1 MDKRLIAANAL
12 SFFSMVIVYQAFLTV
27 ASPLSAIRLPFSLMQ
42 LNLWFMFVS
51 LLGVLLFAYTFRR
64 EPERD
69 VTRLLHVSLAANG
82 LSVLALAAGLAGK
95 SANPFLYIGGLLF
108 PLACGYLDGCLF
120 YLLARHTV
128 PRCQGI
134 AIGLYIAFTN
144 GLLFLVQRL
153 VERVTGAPLFLPW
166 PLLLVALALIAFLL
180 RPVPAEETAKPVVPQ
195 TQVSDHLPLFCG
207 IGILLS
213 LLIGLSSTLDFVE
226 YEEYYRNWH
235 AISRLFLAAGYL
247 AAGWLAD
254 HYPVWLPVAALL
266 AKVAVFAAYTF
277 VLEGA
282 PLWFTIFADAFF
294 SPFIILFI
302 IWMFFNVALRSS
314 RPELW
319 AGMGRA
325 IERPFHVLGAL
336 AGEMLLEHK
345 VSHGVMSL
353 VYMGLLVLAV
363 VLLYRLFLLYAEAW
377 KHSAVE
383 KSLAKVKAETNAV
396 SFANA
401 ATGITVNANAYVSEK
416 TAAQTLANSFSEAGL
431 AENNKDTTATENVT
445 AMSADNFAG
454 INLETVADEAEDSEL
469 YASEFAEEVAE
480 DYFSNMISEKD
491 AETQNSAA
499 SRVASSRAAVSHAAA
514 SRVAEPEEAKGTSD
528 SPSATE
534 DVIKTDLSLPDESGP
549 LHGDRLRKYQL
560 RYRLTNRE
568 TEVLWEILLK
578 HKTAEIAANLVITI
592 PTAKYHISNILQK
605 TGMRN
610 QRELRYLISKE
621 QRIKGRQIAKPIYK
635 RKPGTVCCQ

>member
-27 ASPLSAIRLPFSLMQ
+27 ASPLSVIRLPFSLMQ

-51 LLGVLLFAYTFRR
+51 LLGVLLFAHTFRR
-64 EPERD
+64 KPERD
-69 VTRLLHVSLAANG
+69 MTRLLHISLAVNG
-82 LSVLALAAGLAGK
+82 LSVFALAAGLAGK
-95 SANPFLYIGGLLF
+95 TVTFFLYIGGLAF
-108 PLACGYLDGCLF
+108 PLACGYLDGGLF
-120 YLLARHTV
+120 YLLARHSLQ
-128 PRCQGI
+128 RRQGI
-134 AIGLYIAFTN
+134 AIGLYIALTN
-144 GLLFLVQRL
+144 GLLFLVQRM
-153 VERVTGAPLFLPW
+153 VERVTGAPLFFPW
-166 PLLLVALALIAFLL
+166 PLLLVTLALIAFLL
-180 RPVPAEETAKPVVPQ
+180 RPVPAEEEAQPVVPQ

-235 AISRLFLAAGYL
+235 ALSRLFLAAGYL

-254 HYPVWLPVAALL
+254 HYPVWLPVSALL

-336 AGEMLLEHK
+336 AGEMLLEQK

-353 VYMGLLVLAV
+353 VYMGLLLLAV

-383 KSLAKVKAETNAV
+383 ETVVKVKAEA
-396 SFANA
+396 
-401 ATGITVNANAYVSEK
+401 
-416 TAAQTLANSFSEAGL
+416 AAQTSAYNFENAVA
-431 AENNKDTTATENVT
+431 AENNQDTTAINHLAAV
-445 AMSADNFAG
+445 SAENFADR
-454 INLETVADEAEDSEL
+454 NPETVVDEAEDLEL

-480 DYFSNMISEKD
+480 DNFANMISEKD

-514 SRVAEPEEAKGTSD
+514 SRVTEPEEAKGTSD

-534 DVIKTDLSLPDESGP
+534 DVIKTDLSLPDDSGP

-568 TEVLWEILLK
+568 IEVLWEILQK
-578 HKTAEIAANLVITI
+578 HKISEIAANLYITL

-605 TGMRN
+605 TGAKN
-610 QRELRYLISKE
+610 QRELRYLIQKE
-621 QRIKGRQIAKPIYK
+621 SL
-635 RKPGTVCCQ
+635 

>member
-95 SANPFLYIGGLLF
+95 TVTFFLYIGGLLF

-128 PRCQGI
+128 PRRQGI
-134 AIGLYIAFTN
+134 AIGLYIALTN
-144 GLLFLVQRL
+144 GLLFLVQQL
-153 VERVTGAPLFLPW
+153 VERTTGEPLFFPW
-166 PLLLVALALIAFLL
+166 PLLLLSLALIAFLL
-180 RPVPAEETAKPVVPQ
+180 RPVPAEETAQHVVPQ

-353 VYMGLLVLAV
+353 VYMGLLILAV

-383 KSLAKVKAETNAV
+383 ESLAKVKAEA
-396 SFANA
+396 
-401 ATGITVNANAYVSEK
+401 
-416 TAAQTLANSFSEAGL
+416 AAQTSANIFKNAIA
-431 AENNKDTTATENVT
+431 AENKKDTTAINHLAAVSSE
-445 AMSADNFAG
+445 NFADK
-454 INLETVADEAEDSEL
+454 NPETVVDEAEDLEL
-469 YASEFAEEVAE
+469 YSSEFAEEVAE

-491 AETQNSAA
+491 AETQNAA
-499 SRVASSRAAVSHAAA
+499 PSRVASSRTAA
-514 SRVAEPEEAKGTSD
+514 SRVAEPEEVKGTSD

-534 DVIKTDLSLPDESGP
+534 DVIKTNLSLPDDSGP

-621 QRIKGRQIAKPIYK
+621 EN
-635 RKPGTVCCQ
+635 

>member
-27 ASPLSAIRLPFSLMQ
+27 ASPISAIRLPFSLMQ

-82 LSVLALAAGLAGK
+82 LSVLALAAGLAGET
-95 SANPFLYIGGLLF
+95 ATFFLYIGGLMF

-153 VERVTGAPLFLPW
+153 VEHVTGAPLFLPW
-166 PLLLVALALIAFLL
+166 PLLLLALALIAFLL
-180 RPVPAEETAKPVVPQ
+180 RPVPAEETAQPVVPQ
-195 TQVSDHLPLFCG
+195 AQVSNHLPLFCG
-207 IGILLS
+207 IGVLLS
-213 LLIGLSSTLDFVE
+213 LLIGLSSTLDFIE

-353 VYMGLLVLAV
+353 VYMGLLILAV
-363 VLLYRLFLLYAEAW
+363 VLLYKLFLLYAEAW

-383 KSLAKVKAETNAV
+383 ETVAKVKAE
-396 SFANA
+396 A
-401 ATGITVNANAYVSEK
+401 AK
-416 TAAQTLANSFSEAGL
+416 QTAAENYATVLAT
-431 AENNKDTTATENVT
+431 ENNKNTAAT
-445 AMSADNFAG
+445 
-454 INLETVADEAEDSEL
+454 
-469 YASEFAEEVAE
+469 
-480 DYFSNMISEKD
+480 
-491 AETQNSAA
+491 NSAA
-499 SRVASSRAAVSHAAA
+499 AVPAENVADSN
-514 SRVAEPEEAKGTSD
+514 VAEETEIWEDFAFETAEIFTTEMVED
-528 SPSATE
+528 ST
-534 DVIKTDLSLPDESGP
+534 IKTENDSANIVTEQKTEAAEATPEIITKPDSSLSDDSGP

-568 TEVLWEILLK
+568 TEVLWEILQK
-578 HKTAEIAANLVITI
+578 HKTADIATNLIITI

-605 TGMRN
+605 TGARN

-621 QRIKGRQIAKPIYK
+621 EM
-635 RKPGTVCCQ
+635 

>member
-1 MDKRLIAANAL
+1 MNKRLIAANAL
-12 SFFSMVIVYQAFLTV
+12 SLFNMVIVYQAFLTV

-51 LLGVLLFAYTFRR
+51 LLGLLLFAYTFRR
-64 EPERD
+64 EPDRN
-69 VTRLLHVSLAANG
+69 VTRLLHASLAANG

-95 SANPFLYIGGLLF
+95 TANPFLYIGGLAF

-120 YLLARHTV
+120 YLLARHTR
-128 PRCQGI
+128 PRRQGV
-134 AIGLYIAFTN
+134 AIGLYIALTN

-153 VERVTGAPLFLPW
+153 VEALTGAPLFLPW
-166 PLLLVALALIAFLL
+166 PLLLLALALIALLL
-180 RPVPAEETAKPVVPQ
+180 RPVPAENTAQPVVPQ
-195 TQVSDHLPLFCG
+195 TQVADHLPLFCG
-207 IGILLS
+207 IGVLLS

-235 AISRLFLAAGYL
+235 AVSRLFVAAGYL
-247 AAGWLAD
+247 AAGWLTD

-266 AKVAVFAAYTF
+266 AKVTVFAAYTF

-282 PLWFTIFADAFF
+282 PLWFTVFADAFF

-302 IWMFFNVALRSS
+302 IWMFFNVALRSR

-336 AGEMLLEHK
+336 AGEMLLEQK

-363 VLLYRLFLLYAEAW
+363 ALLYRLFLLYAEAW

-383 KSLAKVKAETNAV
+383 ETAAKVKAEAV
-396 SFANA
+396 SASFAIAAANA
-401 ATGITVNANAYVSEK
+401 AVNTTGGINAEAAARTSATIFDNA
-416 TAAQTLANSFSEAGL
+416 AA
-431 AENNKDTTATENVT
+431 AEINKDTTTATNAVIVPEGNL
-445 AMSADNFAG
+445 SADS
-454 INLETVADEAEDSEL
+454 LETA
-469 YASEFAEEVAE
+469 AEEEAWEDYAAEAGDYFAAETAEASAAETEEASANIVAE
-480 DYFSNMISEKD
+480 QN
-491 AETQNSAA
+491 AE
-499 SRVASSRAAVSHAAA
+499 AAA
-514 SRVAEPEEAKGTSD
+514 STAEGILKPD
-528 SPSATE
+528 SPM
-534 DVIKTDLSLPDESGP
+534 PDESGP

-568 TEVLWEILLK
+568 TEVLWEILQK
-578 HKTAEIAANLVITI
+578 HKIAEIAANLYITL

-605 TGMRN
+605 TGAKN
-610 QRELRYLISKE
+610 QRELRYLIQKE
-621 QRIKGRQIAKPIYK
+621 EP
-635 RKPGTVCCQ
+635 

>member
-51 LLGVLLFAYTFRR
+51 LLGVLLFAYTFHR

-82 LSVLALAAGLAGK
+82 LSVLALAAGLAGET
-95 SANPFLYIGGLLF
+95 ATFFLYIGGLVF

-134 AIGLYIAFTN
+134 AIGLYIALTN

-153 VERVTGAPLFLPW
+153 VERATGAPLFLPW

-383 KSLAKVKAETNAV
+383 ETVAKVKAEA
-396 SFANA
+396 
-401 ATGITVNANAYVSEK
+401 
-416 TAAQTLANSFSEAGL
+416 AAQTSAYNFENAVA
-431 AENNKDTTATENVT
+431 AENNKDTTAINHLAAV
-445 AMSADNFAG
+445 SAENFADR
-454 INLETVADEAEDSEL
+454 NPETVVDEAEDLEL

-480 DYFSNMISEKD
+480 ENFANMISERVV
-491 AETQNSAA
+491 ETQNAA
-499 SRVASSRAAVSHAAA
+499 PTRVATSHAAA
-514 SRVAEPEEAKGTSD
+514 SRVAKPEEIKGNSD

-534 DVIKTDLSLPDESGP
+534 DVIKTDLTLPDESGP

-568 TEVLWEILLK
+568 TEVLWEILQK
-578 HKTAEIAANLVITI
+578 HKIAEIASNLYITL

-610 QRELRYLISKE
+610 QRELRYLIQKE
-621 QRIKGRQIAKPIYK
+621 EL
-635 RKPGTVCCQ
+635 

>member
-69 VTRLLHVSLAANG
+69 VTRLLHISLAANG
-82 LSVLALAAGLAGK
+82 LSVLALAAGLAGET
-95 SANPFLYIGGLLF
+95 ATFFLLYCGGIAF

-120 YLLARHTV
+120 YLLARHTA
-128 PRCQGI
+128 PRRQGVS
-134 AIGLYIAFTN
+134 IGLYIAFTN
-144 GLLFLVQRL
+144 GLLFLVQGL
-153 VERVTGAPLFLPW
+153 VESVIGAPLLLPW
-166 PLLLVALALIAFLL
+166 PLLLLALALIAFLL
-180 RPVPAEETAKPVVPQ
+180 RPLPAEDTAQPVVPQ
-195 TQVSDHLPLFCG
+195 AQVADHLPLFCG

-266 AKVAVFAAYTF
+266 AKVTVFAAYTF

-282 PLWFTIFADAFF
+282 PLWFTVFVDAFF

-302 IWMFFNVALRSS
+302 IWMFFNVALRSR

-336 AGEMLLEHK
+336 AGEMLLEQK

-353 VYMGLLVLAV
+353 VYMGLLILAV

-377 KHSAVE
+377 KHSVE
-383 KSLAKVKAETNAV
+383 SEADARVKAETAAV
-396 SFANA
+396 SLTNSTAN
-401 ATGITVNANAYVSEK
+401 
-416 TAAQTLANSFSEAGL
+416 TA
-431 AENNKDTTATENVT
+431 
-445 AMSADNFAG
+445 AG
-454 INLETVADEAEDSEL
+454 INEGTTAQASANIADKATSADINKGTPATTNAAVMPSENVSATGLKTAPEETSFWDESAAETGEYVYVATETVVEPTAEMETDPENNVSVQQTETPEPAAEDIT
-469 YASEFAEEVAE
+469 
-480 DYFSNMISEKD
+480 N
-491 AETQNSAA
+491 
-499 SRVASSRAAVSHAAA
+499 
-514 SRVAEPEEAKGTSD
+514 PGG
-528 SPSATE
+528 P
-534 DVIKTDLSLPDESGP
+534 LPDESGP

-568 TEVLWEILLK
+568 TEVLWEILQK
-578 HKTAEIAANLVITI
+578 HKISEIAANLFITL

-605 TGMRN
+605 TGAKN
-610 QRELRYLISKE
+610 QRELRYLIQKE
-621 QRIKGRQIAKPIYK
+621 EL
-635 RKPGTVCCQ
+635 

>member
-69 VTRLLHVSLAANG
+69 VTRLLHISLAANG
-82 LSVLALAAGLAGK
+82 LSVLALAAGLAGET
-95 SANPFLYIGGLLF
+95 ATFFLFIGGLLF

-128 PRCQGI
+128 PQRQGI
-134 AIGLYIAFTN
+134 AIGLYIAITN

-153 VERVTGAPLFLPW
+153 VERVTGAPLFFPW
-166 PLLLVALALIAFLL
+166 PLLLVALALIAILI
-180 RPVPAEETAKPVVPQ
+180 RPVPTEETAQPVV
-195 TQVSDHLPLFCG
+195 
-207 IGILLS
+207 LLS
-213 LLIGLSSTLDFVE
+213 LLIGLSSTLEFIN

-235 AISRLFLAAGYL
+235 ALSRLFLAAGYL

-254 HYPVWLPVAALL
+254 HYPVWLPVSALL
-266 AKVAVFAAYTF
+266 AKVTVFASYTF

-282 PLWFTIFADAFF
+282 PLWFTVFVDAFF
-294 SPFIILFI
+294 TPFIILFI
-302 IWMFFNVALRSS
+302 IWMFFNVALRSR

-336 AGEMLLEHK
+336 AGEMLLEQK

-353 VYMGLLVLAV
+353 VYMGLLILAV

-377 KHSAVE
+377 KHSMVE
-383 KSLAKVKAETNAV
+383 ETVAKVKAETNAV

-401 ATGITVNANAYVSEK
+401 ATGATVNANAYVSEK

-454 INLETVADEAEDSEL
+454 INLETVADEAEDSEFFAETFSATVFADAN
-469 YASEFAEEVAE
+469 ASEDYKENITKDVKDTVTEQKAE
-480 DYFSNMISEKD
+480 DVTITNHPAEKD
-491 AETQNSAA
+491 EKIATQPSVENAA
-499 SRVASSRAAVSHAAA
+499 GII
-514 SRVAEPEEAKGTSD
+514 AKPD
-528 SPSATE
+528 S
-534 DVIKTDLSLPDESGP
+534 SLPDDSGP

-621 QRIKGRQIAKPIYK
+621 EN
-635 RKPGTVCCQ
+635 

>member
-27 ASPLSAIRLPFSLMQ
+27 ASPLSAICLPFSLMQ

-51 LLGVLLFAYTFRR
+51 LFGVLLFAYTFHR

-69 VTRLLHVSLAANG
+69 VTRLLHISLAVNG

-95 SANPFLYIGGLLF
+95 TVTFFLYTGGLLF

-128 PRCQGI
+128 PRRQGI
-134 AIGLYIAFTN
+134 AIGLYIAITN

-153 VERVTGAPLFLPW
+153 VERATGEPLFFPW
-166 PLLLVALALIAFLL
+166 PLLLVALALIAILI
-180 RPVPAEETAKPVVPQ
+180 RPVPTEETAQPVVPQ

-353 VYMGLLVLAV
+353 VYMGLLILAV

-377 KHSAVE
+377 KHSVE
-383 KSLAKVKAETNAV
+383 SEADARVKAETA

-401 ATGITVNANAYVSEK
+401 GLNAAKNTK
-416 TAAQTLANSFSEAGL
+416 TLANAEISAQASADHFGETVESE
-431 AENNKDTTATENVT
+431 NKKDTTATETIT
-445 AMSADNFAG
+445 AVSADFFDNNQLEMVADETETSELFTTEITEEATAVKTISAVSADNSE
-454 INLETVADEAEDSEL
+454 NQEEETAAE
-469 YASEFAEEVAE
+469 
-480 DYFSNMISEKD
+480 K
-491 AETQNSAA
+491 
-499 SRVASSRAAVSHAAA
+499 
-514 SRVAEPEEAKGTSD
+514 EEAKQDD
-528 SPSATE
+528 SQ
-534 DVIKTDLSLPDESGP
+534 PDDSGP

-568 TEVLWEILLK
+568 TEVLWEILQK
-578 HKTAEIAANLVITI
+578 HKIAEIASNLYITL

-605 TGMRN
+605 TGAQN
-610 QRELRYLISKE
+610 QRELRYMIQKDES
-621 QRIKGRQIAKPIYK
+621 
-635 RKPGTVCCQ
+635 

>member
-27 ASPLSAIRLPFSLMQ
+27 ASPISAIRLPFSLMQ

-82 LSVLALAAGLAGK
+82 LSVLALAAGLAGET
-95 SANPFLYIGGLLF
+95 ATFFLYIGGLVF

-166 PLLLVALALIAFLL
+166 PLLLLALALIAFLL
-180 RPVPAEETAKPVVPQ
+180 RPVPAEEEAQPVVPQ
-195 TQVSDHLPLFCG
+195 TQIMDHLPLFCG
-207 IGILLS
+207 IGVLLS

-254 HYPVWLPVAALL
+254 HYPVWLPLAALL
-266 AKVAVFAAYTF
+266 AKVTVFAAYTF

-282 PLWFTIFADAFF
+282 PLWFTVFADAFF

-302 IWMFFNVALRSS
+302 IWMFFNVALRST

-353 VYMGLLVLAV
+353 VYMGLLILAV

-383 KSLAKVKAETNAV
+383 ETVAKVKAE
-396 SFANA
+396 A
-401 ATGITVNANAYVSEK
+401 AK
-416 TAAQTLANSFSEAGL
+416 Q
-431 AENNKDTTATENVT
+431 TATENYAKVLATENNKNT
-445 AMSADNFAG
+445 AATNSATAVSAEN
-454 INLETVADEAEDSEL
+454 VADSNVAEKTEIWEDFAFETAEIFTTETAEDSTIKTE
-469 YASEFAEEVAE
+469 
-480 DYFSNMISEKD
+480 N
-491 AETQNSAA
+491 
-499 SRVASSRAAVSHAAA
+499 
-514 SRVAEPEEAKGTSD
+514 D
-528 SPSATE
+528 SPNIVIEQKTEAAEATPE
-534 DVIKTDLSLPDESGP
+534 TIIKPDSSLADESGP

-568 TEVLWEILLK
+568 TEVLWEILQK
-578 HKTAEIAANLVITI
+578 HKTADIATNLIITI

-605 TGMRN
+605 TGTKN

-621 QRIKGRQIAKPIYK
+621 EN
-635 RKPGTVCCQ
+635 

>member
-42 LNLWFMFVS
+42 LNLWFMFIS

-64 EPERD
+64 KPNRD
-69 VTRLLHVSLAANG
+69 VTRLLHISLAANG
-82 LSVLALAAGLAGK
+82 LSVLALAAGLAGEM
-95 SANPFLYIGGLLF
+95 ATFFLYVGGLLF

-128 PRCQGI
+128 PRRQGI
-134 AIGLYIAFTN
+134 AIGLYIALTN
-144 GLLFLVQRL
+144 GLLFLVQQL
-153 VERVTGAPLFLPW
+153 VERATGKPLFFPW

-180 RPVPAEETAKPVVPQ
+180 RPVPAEEEAQPVVPQ

-302 IWMFFNVALRSS
+302 IWMFFNVALRSR

-336 AGEMLLEHK
+336 AGEMLLEQN
-345 VSHGVMSL
+345 VPHGVMSL
-353 VYMGLLVLAV
+353 VYMGLLILAV
-363 VLLYRLFLLYAEAW
+363 VLLYKLFLLYAEAW

-383 KSLAKVKAETNAV
+383 ESVAKVKAEA
-396 SFANA
+396 
-401 ATGITVNANAYVSEK
+401 
-416 TAAQTLANSFSEAGL
+416 AAQTSANHFENAIA
-431 AENNKDTTATENVT
+431 AEKNQDTTAINHLAAV
-445 AMSADNFAG
+445 SAENFADR
-454 INLETVADEAEDSEL
+454 NPETVADEAEDLEL
-469 YASEFAEEVAE
+469 YASEFAEEAAE
-480 DYFSNMISEKD
+480 EKFANMISEKD
-491 AETQNSAA
+491 AETQNAA
-499 SRVASSRAAVSHAAA
+499 PSCVAG
-514 SRVAEPEEAKGTSD
+514 PEEIIGASD
-528 SPSATE
+528 CPSVTE
-534 DVIKTDLSLPDESGP
+534 YVIKTDLSLPDESGP

-568 TEVLWEILLK
+568 TEVLWEILQK
-578 HKTAEIAANLVITI
+578 HKTAEIASNLYITL

-610 QRELRYLISKE
+610 QRELRYLIQKE
-621 QRIKGRQIAKPIYK
+621 EL
-635 RKPGTVCCQ
+635 

>member
-51 LLGVLLFAYTFRR
+51 LFGVLLFAYTFHR

-69 VTRLLHVSLAANG
+69 VTRLLHISLAVNG

-95 SANPFLYIGGLLF
+95 TVTFFLYIGGLLF

-128 PRCQGI
+128 PRRQGI
-134 AIGLYIAFTN
+134 AIGLYIAITN

-153 VERVTGAPLFLPW
+153 VERTTGEPLFFPW

-180 RPVPAEETAKPVVPQ
+180 RPVPTEETAQPVVPQ

-302 IWMFFNVALRSS
+302 IWMFFNVALRST

-353 VYMGLLVLAV
+353 VYMGLLILAV

-377 KHSAVE
+377 KHSVE
-383 KSLAKVKAETNAV
+383 SEADARVKAETA

-401 ATGITVNANAYVSEK
+401 GLNAAKNTK
-416 TAAQTLANSFSEAGL
+416 TLANAEISAQASADHFGETVESE
-431 AENNKDTTATENVT
+431 NKKDTTATETIT
-445 AMSADNFAG
+445 AVSADFFDNNQLEMVADETETSELFTTEITEEATAVKTISAVSADNSE
-454 INLETVADEAEDSEL
+454 NQEEETAAE
-469 YASEFAEEVAE
+469 
-480 DYFSNMISEKD
+480 K
-491 AETQNSAA
+491 
-499 SRVASSRAAVSHAAA
+499 
-514 SRVAEPEEAKGTSD
+514 EEAKQDD
-528 SPSATE
+528 SQ
-534 DVIKTDLSLPDESGP
+534 PDDSGP

-568 TEVLWEILLK
+568 TEVLWEILQK
-578 HKTAEIAANLVITI
+578 HKTSEIAANLFITV

-605 TGMRN
+605 TGAQN
-610 QRELRYLISKE
+610 QRELRYMIQKDES
-621 QRIKGRQIAKPIYK
+621 
-635 RKPGTVCCQ
+635 

>member
-27 ASPLSAIRLPFSLMQ
+27 GSPLSAIRLPFSLMQ
-42 LNLWFMFVS
+42 LNLWFMILSF
-51 LLGVLLFAYTFRR
+51 LGVLLFAYTFRR

-69 VTRLLHVSLAANG
+69 VTRLLHASLAANG
-82 LSVLALAAGLAGK
+82 LSVLALATGLAGATT
-95 SANPFLYIGGLLF
+95 SFFLYIGGLAF

-120 YLLARHTV
+120 YLLARHTL
-128 PRCQGI
+128 PRRQGI
-134 AIGLYIAFTN
+134 AIGLYIALTN

-153 VERVTGAPLFLPW
+153 VERVTGEPLFLPW
-166 PLLLVALALIAFLL
+166 PLLLLALALIAFLL
-180 RPVPAEETAKPVVPQ
+180 RPVPAEETAQPVVPE
-195 TQVSDHLPLFCG
+195 TQVSNHLPLFCS

-213 LLIGLSSTLDFVE
+213 LLIGLSSTLDFIE

-266 AKVAVFAAYTF
+266 AKVTVFAAYTF

-282 PLWFTIFADAFF
+282 PLWFTVFADAFF

-302 IWMFFNVALRSS
+302 IWMFFHVALRSS

-336 AGEMLLEHK
+336 AGEMLLEHN

-353 VYMGLLVLAV
+353 VYMGLLVLTV

-383 KSLAKVKAETNAV
+383 ETVAKVKAEAAKQTVAENYAEV
-396 SFANA
+396 FATENTIDTTAANNA
-401 ATGITVNANAYVSEK
+401 AAVPAENVANAYLE
-416 TAAQTLANSFSEAGL
+416 
-431 AENNKDTTATENVT
+431 TATEETEIWEDFAFETAETFTTGTAEEPTVKTKNDSANTVT
-445 AMSADNFAG
+445 EQNTEASEAD
-454 INLETVADEAEDSEL
+454 LETITKPDS
-469 YASEFAEEVAE
+469 
-480 DYFSNMISEKD
+480 
-491 AETQNSAA
+491 
-499 SRVASSRAAVSHAAA
+499 
-514 SRVAEPEEAKGTSD
+514 
-528 SPSATE
+528 
-534 DVIKTDLSLPDESGP
+534 SLPDESGP

-568 TEVLWEILLK
+568 TEVLWEILQK
-578 HKTAEIAANLVITI
+578 HKIAEIAANLYITL

-605 TGMRN
+605 TGSKN
-610 QRELRYLISKE
+610 QRELRYLLQKE
-621 QRIKGRQIAKPIYK
+621 EM
-635 RKPGTVCCQ
+635 

>member
-27 ASPLSAIRLPFSLMQ
+27 ASPISAIRLPFSLMQ

-82 LSVLALAAGLAGK
+82 LSVLALAAGLAGET
-95 SANPFLYIGGLLF
+95 ATFFLYIGGLVF

-353 VYMGLLVLAV
+353 VYMGLLILAV

-383 KSLAKVKAETNAV
+383 ETVAKVKAE
-396 SFANA
+396 A
-401 ATGITVNANAYVSEK
+401 AK
-416 TAAQTLANSFSEAGL
+416 Q
-431 AENNKDTTATENVT
+431 TATENYAKVLATENNKNT
-445 AMSADNFAG
+445 AATNSATAVSAEN
-454 INLETVADEAEDSEL
+454 VADSNVAEKTEIWEDFAFETAEIFTTETAEDSTIKTE
-469 YASEFAEEVAE
+469 
-480 DYFSNMISEKD
+480 N
-491 AETQNSAA
+491 
-499 SRVASSRAAVSHAAA
+499 
-514 SRVAEPEEAKGTSD
+514 D
-528 SPSATE
+528 SPNIVIEQKTEAAEATPE
-534 DVIKTDLSLPDESGP
+534 TIIKPDSSLADESGP

-568 TEVLWEILLK
+568 TEVLWEILQK
-578 HKTAEIAANLVITI
+578 HKTADIATNLIITI

-605 TGMRN
+605 TGTKN

-621 QRIKGRQIAKPIYK
+621 EN
-635 RKPGTVCCQ
+635 

>member
-51 LLGVLLFAYTFRR
+51 LFGVLLFAYTFHR

-69 VTRLLHVSLAANG
+69 VTRLLHISLAVNG
-82 LSVLALAAGLAGK
+82 LSVLALAVGLAGET
-95 SANPFLYIGGLLF
+95 ANFFLYIGGFAF
-108 PLACGYLDGCLF
+108 PIACGHLDGCLF
-120 YLLARHTV
+120 YLLARHTSI
-128 PRCQGI
+128 RRQGV
-134 AIGLYIAFTN
+134 AIGVYIALTN

-153 VERVTGAPLFLPW
+153 VEWFTGAPLFFPW

-302 IWMFFNVALRSS
+302 IWMFFNVALRSL

-353 VYMGLLVLAV
+353 VYMGLLILAV

-377 KHSAVE
+377 KHSVE
-383 KSLAKVKAETNAV
+383 SEADARVKAKTA

-401 ATGITVNANAYVSEK
+401 GLNAAKNTK
-416 TAAQTLANSFSEAGL
+416 TLANAEISAQASADYFVETVEAD
-431 AENNKDTTATENVT
+431 NKKDTTATETIT
-445 AMSADNFAG
+445 AVSADFFDNNQLEMVADETETSELFTTEITEEATAVKTISAVSADNSE
-454 INLETVADEAEDSEL
+454 NQEEETAV
-469 YASEFAEEVAE
+469 
-480 DYFSNMISEKD
+480 EK
-491 AETQNSAA
+491 
-499 SRVASSRAAVSHAAA
+499 
-514 SRVAEPEEAKGTSD
+514 EEAKQDD
-528 SPSATE
+528 SQ
-534 DVIKTDLSLPDESGP
+534 PDDSGP

-568 TEVLWEILLK
+568 TEVLWEILQK
-578 HKTAEIAANLVITI
+578 HKIAEIASNLYITL

-605 TGMRN
+605 TGAQN
-610 QRELRYLISKE
+610 QRELRYMIQKDES
-621 QRIKGRQIAKPIYK
+621 
-635 RKPGTVCCQ
+635 

>member
-27 ASPLSAIRLPFSLMQ
+27 ASPLSAICLPFSLMQ

-51 LLGVLLFAYTFRR
+51 LFGVLLFAYTFHR

-69 VTRLLHVSLAANG
+69 VTRLLHISLAVNG

-95 SANPFLYIGGLLF
+95 TVTFFLYTGGLLF

-120 YLLARHTV
+120 YILARHTV
-128 PRCQGI
+128 PRRQGI
-134 AIGLYIAFTN
+134 AIGLYIAITN

-153 VERVTGAPLFLPW
+153 VERATGEPLFFPW
-166 PLLLVALALIAFLL
+166 PLLLVALALIAILI
-180 RPVPAEETAKPVVPQ
+180 RPVPTEETAQPVVPQ

-247 AAGWLAD
+247 AAGWL
-254 HYPVWLPVAALL
+254 
-266 AKVAVFAAYTF
+266 
-277 VLEGA
+277 
-282 PLWFTIFADAFF
+282 IFADAFF

-353 VYMGLLVLAV
+353 VYMGLLILAV

-377 KHSAVE
+377 KHSVE
-383 KSLAKVKAETNAV
+383 SEADARVKAETA

-401 ATGITVNANAYVSEK
+401 GLNAAKNTK
-416 TAAQTLANSFSEAGL
+416 TLANAEISAQASADHFGETVESE
-431 AENNKDTTATENVT
+431 NKKDTTATETIT
-445 AMSADNFAG
+445 AVSADFFDNNQLEMVADETETSELFTTEITEEATAVKTISAVSADNSE
-454 INLETVADEAEDSEL
+454 NQEEETAAE
-469 YASEFAEEVAE
+469 
-480 DYFSNMISEKD
+480 K
-491 AETQNSAA
+491 
-499 SRVASSRAAVSHAAA
+499 
-514 SRVAEPEEAKGTSD
+514 EEAKQDD
-528 SPSATE
+528 SQ
-534 DVIKTDLSLPDESGP
+534 PDDSGP

-568 TEVLWEILLK
+568 TEVLWEILQK
-578 HKTAEIAANLVITI
+578 HKIAEIASNLYITL

-605 TGMRN
+605 TGAQN
-610 QRELRYLISKE
+610 QRELRYMIQKDES
-621 QRIKGRQIAKPIYK
+621 
-635 RKPGTVCCQ
+635 